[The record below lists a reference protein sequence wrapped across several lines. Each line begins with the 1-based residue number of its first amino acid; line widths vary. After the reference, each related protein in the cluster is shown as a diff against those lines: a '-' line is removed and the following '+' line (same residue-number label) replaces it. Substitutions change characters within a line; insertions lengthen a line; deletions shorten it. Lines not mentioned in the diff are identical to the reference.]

1 MLMYIAQ
8 ETMCTW
14 ASFSFLPFCSHKGNS
29 CRCQCLTSAE
39 IRKQSGQITHI
50 QCGKGCRYY
59 CKQQNTALEKQ
70 WKQLKKKSLGSQV
83 LFFFLFLT
91 TVPLFL
97 SRAIAKTSKET
108 FPLLAHQAHPAQ
120 QLN

>member
-1 MLMYIAQ
+1 MKTI
-8 ETMCTW
+8 
-14 ASFSFLPFCSHKGNS
+14 
-29 CRCQCLTSAE
+29 
-39 IRKQSGQITHI
+39 
-50 QCGKGCRYY
+50 
-59 CKQQNTALEKQ
+59 EK
-70 WKQLKKKSLGSQV
+70 KIIGLAGLI
-83 LFFFLFLT
+83 FFFLFLT